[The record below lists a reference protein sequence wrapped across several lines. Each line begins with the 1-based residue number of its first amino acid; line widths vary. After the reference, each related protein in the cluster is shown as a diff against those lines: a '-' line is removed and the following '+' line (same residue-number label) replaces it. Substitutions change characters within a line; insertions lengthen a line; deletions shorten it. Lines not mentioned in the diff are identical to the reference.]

1 MTMIASLAASCGCTT
16 LKFIYASRS
25 ISRPIPQFRR
35 PTFPAAQ
42 LLNPVV
48 EGILQADMVR
58 FKDYAA
64 AHLANT
70 KAA

>member
-1 MTMIASLAASCGCTT
+1 M
-16 LKFIYASRS
+16 
-25 ISRPIPQFRR
+25 
-35 PTFPAAQ
+35 Q

-70 KAA
+70 KA

>member
-1 MTMIASLAASCGCTT
+1 MSIQLQPFVHLCCTAPHQP
-16 LKFIYASRS
+16 LFLCYSAPPCQLPPPLPPS
-25 ISRPIPQFRR
+25 PPV
-35 PTFPAAQ
+35 Q

-70 KAA
+70 KA

>member
-1 MTMIASLAASCGCTT
+1 MLHSPHQPLPVLHSPT
-16 LKFIYASRS
+16 L
-25 ISRPIPQFRR
+25 
-35 PTFPAAQ
+35 PTADPLPPSPHAQ

-70 KAA
+70 KA